1 MQTKPRREVTH
12 PLPDGNLAL
21 VGDSLGFI
29 QKTKAKAHLSLVKNP
44 IYDSQIETVSQPKII
59 MIVIAMT
66 IGLCMLWLLVVFALY
81 QIVRYAL

>member
-29 QKTKAKAHLSLVKNP
+29 QKTNKARLSLVKNP
-44 IYDSQIETVSQPKII
+44 IHDSQIETFSQAKII

-66 IGLCMLWLLVVFALY
+66 IGLCMLWLVVVFALY
-81 QIVRYAL
+81 QIVRYAH